1 MRMRF
6 PKFAAVACLSVC
18 TLQAQ
23 QPSPAPGAA
32 GGVVRN
38 GNFEKSTR
46 APNLWN
52 GVDSSGTLA
61 GFTTALPVLDV
72 SGNLGGDPTP
82 LPVSVS
88 VGDLN
93 GDNLLDIMA
102 ADPVG
107 YIRIY
112 FNTGTA
118 QEPKFGVGELSLP
131 FLARPEG
138 DPPWIPDGL
147 SSTERIDW
155 ISRWVNRR
163 QGVRVSLWDT
173 FAGGKLSF
181 IAGNYFG
188 EIYLIPNEGSVTAPR
203 FSQPQSLLKSAI
215 PTMKDPNHHWGNVFA
230 PLYYDWSSDN
240 KPDLL
245 VGDGSYSAN
254 SVHLFLNQGSAAAPV
269 FSEEKRQSLA
279 LGEGR
284 MQLTPA
290 LADIDGNDK
299 LDLLVIDRRGSL
311 AAYLRPDN
319 WKFGDSIRPSGFV
332 AKAGGLTQDETQ
344 LYTAGSGLAT
354 VATGDLNGDGL
365 FDLVFG
371 RSNGRI
377 AWAPNKGT
385 KGQPKFES
393 PIDLKGDKPVPE
405 TWLVP
410 MEWDIDVGV
419 KRGNFFA
426 YANCVTAE
434 NDPES
439 KPVEGKAAL
448 KFGYAPSKNKIVSTP
463 AVVFPAPLLLG
474 RKADSV
480 ELGGLLQG
488 SSESRSLLTP
498 ANFFMLRNKSLEYEI
513 GKTYTVSFQVKGAK
527 VRNGKVNMAYRGYKK
542 LGESR
547 IERGERGAA
556 KVIRNEI
563 QERQDLSFDFRPG
576 STWATVSKD
585 ITIKFDKQ
593 PELNK
598 EPKTSGAVI
607 EICFEMDS
615 PDGFVYFDDLKI
627 VPK

>member
-1 MRMRF
+1 MRF
-6 PKFAAVACLSVC
+6 PTFAAVACSLAC

-23 QPSPAPGAA
+23 QPAPAPGAA
-32 GGVVRN
+32 AGIVRN
-38 GNFEKSTR
+38 GNFERSTG
-46 APNLWN
+46 APNLWA
-52 GVDSSGTLA
+52 GVDPSGTLA
-61 GFTTALPVLDV
+61 GFTASLPVLDP
-72 SGNLGGDPTP
+72 SGNLGGDATP
-82 LPVSVS
+82 MPVSVA

-93 GDNLLDIMA
+93 GDRLPDIMT

-112 FNTGTA
+112 FNKGTA
-118 QEPKFGVGELSLP
+118 QEPKFGIGELSLP
-131 FLARPEG
+131 FLARSEG
-138 DPPWIPDGL
+138 DPPWIPEGL
-147 SSTERIDW
+147 SGGERITW
-155 ISRWVNRR
+155 VSRWVNRR
-163 QGVRVSLWDT
+163 QSVRVALWDS
-173 FAGGKLSF
+173 ASGGKLSF

-188 EIYLIPNEGSVTAPR
+188 EIYLIPNEGSISAPR

-215 PTMKDPNHHWGNVFA
+215 PTMKDPNHRWGNVFA
-230 PLYYDWSSDN
+230 PLYYDWDGDT

-254 SVHLFLNQGSAAAPV
+254 SVHLFLNQGSAALPV
-269 FSEEKRQSLA
+269 FTEDKRQSLA

-290 LADIDGNDK
+290 LADVDGNGK
-299 LDLLVIDRRGSL
+299 LDLLVIDRRGNL
-311 AAYLRPDN
+311 TAYLRPDN
-319 WKFGDSIRPSGFV
+319 WKFGDSVRPSGFV

-344 LYTAGSGLAT
+344 AYTAGSGLAT

-385 KGQPKFES
+385 KEQPKFEN
-393 PIDLKGDKPVPE
+393 PTDFKGDKPSPE
-405 TWLVP
+405 TWRIP

-434 NDPES
+434 SDPDA
-439 KPVEGKAAL
+439 KPPEGKAAL
-448 KFGYAPSKNKIVSTP
+448 KLAYTPAQNKIVSTP
-463 AVVFPAPLLLG
+463 TVVFTAPVLLG
-474 RKADSV
+474 RKV
-480 ELGGLLQG
+480 EKVEFGDLLQG
-488 SSESRSLLTP
+488 SSESRSLDAS
-498 ANFFMLRNKSLEYEI
+498 ANFFMLRNKSMEFEI

-527 VRNGKVNMAYRGYKK
+527 VRNGKVNMGYSGYKK

-556 KVIRNEI
+556 RVINDHI
-563 QERQDLSFDFRPG
+563 YGRQDLTFDFRPG
-576 STWATVSKD
+576 ATWATVSKE
-585 ITIKFDKQ
+585 ITIKFDNQ
-593 PELNK
+593 ELNK

-607 EICFEMDS
+607 EIIFEMDP
-615 PDGFVYFDDLKI
+615 PDGFLYLDDLKI